1 MNDVLF
7 VSVLCAVDHFLI
19 SSEYQFLLCESSL
32 CEMYSCKFK
41 YNIVYAQKHQIAY
54 LNMKI
59 NNISN
64 EKNIATL
71 SMVLNITNS
80 CLLRLGMNLTNFSI
94 RKSRN
99 VLKTE
104 SPESP

>member
-1 MNDVLF
+1 M
-7 VSVLCAVDHFLI
+7 S
-19 SSEYQFLLCESSL
+19 
-32 CEMYSCKFK
+32 KK
-41 YNIVYAQKHQIAY
+41 KHQDAY

-59 NNISN
+59 NNINN

-71 SMVLNITNS
+71 SMVLNITNN
-80 CLLRLGMNLTNFSI
+80 CLLRLGMNLTNFNI
-94 RKSRN
+94 RRSRN